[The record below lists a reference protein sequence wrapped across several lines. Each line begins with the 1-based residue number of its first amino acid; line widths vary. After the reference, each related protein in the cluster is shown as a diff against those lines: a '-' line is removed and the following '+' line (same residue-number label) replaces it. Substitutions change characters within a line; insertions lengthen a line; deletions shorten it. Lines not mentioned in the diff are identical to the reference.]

1 MKEEQKRGERHE
13 LWTDDEG
20 EVRELTDELFAR
32 AKKFSDFPEEEQR
45 DLKQIMESAK
55 KTTSRRRSGNV

>member
-1 MKEEQKRGERHE
+1 

-32 AKKFSDFPEEEQR
+32 AKKFSDLPEEEQR